1 MSERFDILFQ
11 GLEEET
17 ARKLI
22 LANPDEL
29 ANPVDKYMA
38 ATRLGASQTP
48 ESLDVL
54 IQAIDLDP
62 ENLFNRIARRKAAE
76 ALGRRKDPKALPGL
90 FKALSF
96 DDEAAVINAVDS
108 ISQIGAPL
116 GQEQCDQLLSA
127 LEGSDNIKRAV
138 IQCHTRLRLETGQP
152 AVRLLQDDEN
162 PLVSGAARAYAARV
176 FGECAVSPY
185 PKG

>member
-48 ESLDVL
+48 ESLM
-54 IQAIDLDP
+54 
-62 ENLFNRIARRKAAE
+62 
-76 ALGRRKDPKALPGL
+76 
-90 FKALSF
+90 
-96 DDEAAVINAVDS
+96 
-108 ISQIGAPL
+108 
-116 GQEQCDQLLSA
+116 
-127 LEGSDNIKRAV
+127 
-138 IQCHTRLRLETGQP
+138 
-152 AVRLLQDDEN
+152 
-162 PLVSGAARAYAARV
+162 Y
-176 FGECAVSPY
+176 
-185 PKG
+185 

>member
-11 GLEEET
+11 GLEEES
-17 ARKLI
+17 ALKLI

-62 ENLFNRIARRKAAE
+62 ENLFNRITRRKAAE

-90 FKALSF
+90 FKALGF

-108 ISQIGAPL
+108 ISQIGAAL
-116 GQEQCDQLLSA
+116 DQKQCDQLLSA

-138 IQCHTRLRLETGQP
+138 IQCHTRLGLKSGMA
-152 AVRLLQDDEN
+152 AVKSLQNDEN
-162 PLVSGAARAYAARV
+162 PLVSGAARAYSARV
-176 FGECAVSPY
+176 LANASL
-185 PKG
+185 